1 MDESNDLVKEETT
14 HVLEDTWVLYAHL
27 PHDTDWTLK
36 SYKEIL
42 KINTVEQII
51 AICERLPEKM
61 IQNCM
66 LFLMRDGIKP
76 MWEDEKNREGG
87 CFSYKV
93 NNNSV
98 GDIWR
103 KMSCQLVGES
113 LINEK
118 MRYKING
125 ITISPKKHF
134 CIIKIWMRDCTIQ
147 NPEVISYC
155 DGMAAQGSL
164 FKRHLPDY
172 K

>member
-134 CIIKIWMRDCTIQ
+134 CIIKIWCTTKEL
-147 NPEVISYC
+147 NPEPLDPKSS
-155 DGMAAQGSL
+155 ALSN
-164 FKRHLPDY
+164 
-172 K
+172 